1 MVQYTSGGASLLLP
15 GATAPTRYAGGTT
28 GGAPVSGT
36 FAVGDFVVDELGLIW
51 ICTVA
56 GTPGTWANA
65 GASAGVSSFNSRAG
79 VVLPGNADYLAVAS
93 GGLTGAVAAARFVG
107 GTASGAPASGTFAKG
122 DFVIDQ
128 TGDIWICTVAGTP
141 GTWVDPVAEAV
152 QSVAATD
159 TSIVVAGTAT
169 APTIATGT
177 LDVIA
182 AQHPPAAAVAMNSQ
196 NITGLAAPVNP
207 GDAVTKSYADA
218 IAQGLAVKPSVKEAT
233 AAALP
238 ANVYNNGASGVGAT
252 LTGVSTGVLTV
263 DGQAVALN
271 DRVLVQ
277 NEVAAANNG
286 IYTCTTAGAIGVLYV
301 LTRATDMNQPSE
313 IPGAFVFVENG
324 TVNAGAGFTVA
335 SAGPFTIGTTAI
347 NWTQFSGAGEITAGA
362 GLVKAGNTLSL
373 GVLTTAGDLIIENA
387 TPAPARLAVGT
398 AGQVLGVAGG
408 LPAWG
413 AGFTLLASTGAAGFA
428 LQNGTP
434 TILTYAFPND
444 GLLHR
449 FQIWGILACTVNET
463 GGALGASYTAPD
475 GTGST
480 PSLLAAG
487 QTVGLS
493 NLTTRTSMAKANTSV
508 SVLQTSALTGGAAV
522 LYVEIWGS

>member
-1 MVQYTSGGASLLLP
+1 MVQYTSGGSSLNLP
-15 GATAPTRYAGGTT
+15 GATAATRYAGGTVS
-28 GGAPVSGT
+28 GAPVSGT
-36 FAVGDFVVDELGLIW
+36 FAVGDFIVDETGLIW

-65 GASAGVSSFNSRAG
+65 GASAGVSTFNTRTGA
-79 VVLPGNADYLAVAS
+79 VVPGNADYLAVAS
-93 GGLTGAVAAARFVG
+93 GGLTGAVAATRFAG
-107 GTASGAPASGTFAKG
+107 GTASGAPASGTFAVG

-128 TGDIWICTVAGTP
+128 TGDIWICTVAGSP

-152 QSVAATD
+152 QSVAAAD

-169 APTIATGT
+169 APTIRTGT

-207 GDAVTKSYADA
+207 GDAVTKAYADA
-218 IAQGLAVKPSVKEAT
+218 ISLGLSIKPSVQEAT
-233 AAALP
+233 TAALP

-271 DRVLVQ
+271 DRVLVK
-277 NEVAAANNG
+277 NEAAPANNG

-313 IPGAFVFVENG
+313 IPGAFAFVENG
-324 TVNAGAGFTVA
+324 TVNGSGGFVVA
-335 SAGPFTIGTTAI
+335 ASGPYTIGTTAI
-347 NWTQFSGAGEITAGA
+347 TWTQFSGAGEITAGA

-387 TPAPARLAVGT
+387 TPAPARLAIGS
-398 AGQVLGVAGG
+398 AGQSLQVSSG
-408 LPAWG
+408 LPAW
-413 AGFTLLASTGAAGFA
+413 ATALTLLASTGAAGYT
-428 LQNGTP
+428 LVNGTG
-434 TILTYAFPND
+434 TVISYTFPND

-449 FQIWGILACTVNET
+449 FTIFAILAVSSAET
-463 GGALGASYTAPD
+463 GGTMRYLYTSPD
-475 GTGST
+475 GTSNSFVLVNGG
-480 PSLLAAG
+480 AG
-487 QTVGLS
+487 GGITNPNFAQVP
-493 NLTTRTSMAKANTSV
+493 AKANTTV
-508 SVLQTSALTGGAAV
+508 SITQGTALTGGAAV
-522 LYVEIWGS
+522 LYAEIWGS